1 MPAVDLPA
9 DPPVA
14 MEQSQAET
22 FDLAS
27 LPRDSKTL
35 DLRAVK
41 PRCPVS
47 TGKEI
52 VVCAPDPEENRL
64 RPLPDTYVVEEGM
77 PRAQLGLGDG
87 VTLDVHVDAAVMPDG
102 TVSNRIMI
110 GTKIK
115 F

>member
-14 MEQSQAET
+14 MEQSRAET
-22 FDLAS
+22 FDLAL
-27 LPRDSKTL
+27 LPKEDETL

-64 RPLPDTYVVEEGM
+64 RPLPDTYVVAEGM
-77 PRAQLGLGDG
+77 PRAQVGLGDG
-87 VTLDVHVDAAVMPDG
+87 VTLDVHVDAAAMPDG